1 MQIDLD
7 PVHIHT
13 VSTKNF
19 ALGLTLKFERQKKKR
34 KRKAKTIMKIQFN
47 VVVLFMMTA
56 ERIIQTNM
64 NCCEKLCME

>member
-7 PVHIHT
+7 PVHMHT

-19 ALGLTLKFERQKKKR
+19 ALGLTLKFERQKKK
-34 KRKAKTIMKIQFN
+34 KAKTIMKIQFN
-47 VVVLFMMTA
+47 VVLFMMTA

>member
-7 PVHIHT
+7 PVHMHT

-19 ALGLTLKFERQKKKR
+19 ALGLTLKFERKK
-34 KRKAKTIMKIQFN
+34 KAKTIMKIQFN
-47 VVVLFMMTA
+47 VVLFMMTA

-64 NCCEKLCME
+64 NCCVKLCME